1 MSANDQVNAHS
12 GRFCVVGAGLSGAVI
27 ARSLAEAGHAVL
39 VVDER
44 DHIGGNCHTARDA
57 ESGIM
62 LHTYG
67 PHIFHTDDNEV
78 WQYVNRFATMRPY
91 LHRVRATTKGRVF
104 SLPMNLLTINQVF
117 GKTFG
122 PTEARA
128 FVRSLAESI
137 DRPGNFEEQALSM
150 VGRELYEAFFE
161 GYTRKQWGREPAQ
174 LPASILKRL
183 PLRFDYNDSYF
194 AHRHQGIPEQGY
206 TAMVE
211 GILDAPNVEVR
222 LKANFERLD
231 ETFAHVVY
239 SGPLDRYFDFSLGR
253 LPYRTLRFEKFR
265 FDGDYQGTAVMNY
278 CDADTPF
285 TRITEHKHFAPWELR
300 SDGPSICY
308 REFSETCGED
318 DIPYYPVRLTDEER
332 LLNQYVALAEETPG
346 VTFVGRLG
354 TFRYLDMDV
363 TIREAL
369 GAAEGLKAAIRAG
382 DRPPAFFVRP

>member
-1 MSANDQVNAHS
+1 MNGQVDGHS
-12 GRFCVVGAGLSGAVI
+12 GRFCIVGAGLSGAVI
-27 ARSLAEAGHAVL
+27 ARALAEAGQGVL

-57 ESGIM
+57 ASGIM

-67 PHIFHTDDNEV
+67 PHIFHTDDDEV
-78 WQYVNRFATMRPY
+78 WQYVNRFATMRHYP
-91 LHRVRATTKGRVF
+91 HRVRATTKGRVF
-104 SLPMNLLTINQVF
+104 SLPLNLLTINQVF

-122 PTEARA
+122 PAEARA
-128 FVRSLAESI
+128 FVRSLAEDI
-137 DRPGNFEEQALSM
+137 AAPRNFEEQALSM

-161 GYTRKQWGREPAQ
+161 GYTRKQWGLAPTQ

-194 AHRHQGIPEQGY
+194 AHRHQGIPEHGY

-211 GILDAPNVEVR
+211 RILDVPNVEIR
-222 LKANFERLD
+222 LKTGFEGLD
-231 ETFAHVVY
+231 ETFAHVIY
-239 SGPLDRYFDFSLGR
+239 TGPLDRYFGFSLGR
-253 LPYRTLRFEKFR
+253 LPYRTLHFEKFQY
-265 FDGDYQGTAVMNY
+265 DGDYQGTAVMNY

-300 SDGPSICY
+300 SDGPSVCY
-308 REFSETCGED
+308 REFSASCGEN
-318 DIPYYPVRLTDEER
+318 DIPYYPIRLADEER
-332 LLNQYVALAEETPG
+332 LLSQYVALADETPG

-369 GAAEGLKAAIRAG
+369 GAAEGLKAAIARNEP
-382 DRPPAFFVRP
+382 PPAFFTRP